1 MYSINLSN
9 LFLNRFIILLS
20 TAFCAMKTYEITFQD
35 THQKM
40 SPSFA
45 LDLAIAFF
53 FFDIMALPS
62 AVYYWGIAE
71 KNVVV
76 VIQHPK
82 INNVPA

>member
-1 MYSINLSN
+1 
-9 LFLNRFIILLS
+9 
-20 TAFCAMKTYEITFQD
+20 MKTYEITFRD

-82 INNVPA
+82 INNVPAWKVKKPVFRVRVINTYLQKEKK